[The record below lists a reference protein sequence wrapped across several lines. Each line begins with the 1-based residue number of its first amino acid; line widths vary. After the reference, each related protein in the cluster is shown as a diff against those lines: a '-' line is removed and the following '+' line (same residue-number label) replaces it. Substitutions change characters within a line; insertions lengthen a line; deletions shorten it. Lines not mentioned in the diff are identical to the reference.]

1 VRDGIN
7 DTALGIDACK
17 AGWFFFRRDG
27 ATTTFGVAETVRE
40 ICQSLPEST
49 TVLIDIPIGL
59 RQRGKKERRCDVEAR
74 AVLGPRRSSVFAA
87 PCRPVLTAKNYQQAL
102 ERNRRNTGRGLS
114 RQSWNLVPKIR
125 EVDQLLRAEAAF
137 RKILREAH
145 PELCL
150 WGLAGGPMPD
160 NKKTRDG
167 FAQRMTILSI
177 LDQDA
182 EALIAAAWLAHGG
195 WDADRDDLVDAFV
208 LMLCASH
215 GSRLRSIPAEPETDP
230 QDLPMEMVYLPGLE
244 IPGVS

>member
-1 VRDGIN
+1 VRDENN
-7 DTALGIDACK
+7 DTAVGIDGCK
-17 AGWFFFRRDG
+17 GGWCFFRRDG
-27 ATTTFGVAETVRE
+27 ETTTFGVAETVRE
-40 ICQSLPEST
+40 ICRSLPVRA

-59 RQRGKKERRCDVEAR
+59 RKRGMTERQCDLEAR

-87 PCRPVLTAKNYQQAL
+87 PCRSVLSAKTYQQAL

-114 RQSWNLVPKIR
+114 RQSWNLAPKIR
-125 EVDQLLRAEAAF
+125 EVDQLLRREAAF
-137 RKILREAH
+137 RTMLREAH

-215 GSRLRSIPAEPETDP
+215 SGRLRSIPAEPETDP
-230 QDLPMEMVYLPGLE
+230 YGLPMEMVYLPGLE
-244 IPGVS
+244 SSGVS

>member
-1 VRDGIN
+1 M
-7 DTALGIDACK
+7 
-17 AGWFFFRRDG
+17 
-27 ATTTFGVAETVRE
+27 
-40 ICQSLPEST
+40 
-49 TVLIDIPIGL
+49 
-59 RQRGKKERRCDVEAR
+59 
-74 AVLGPRRSSVFAA
+74 LGPRRSSVFAA
-87 PCRPVLTAKNYQQAL
+87 PCRSVLSAKDYQQAL
-102 ERNRRNTGRGLS
+102 ARNRRNTGRGLS
-114 RQSWNLVPKIR
+114 RQTWNLVPKIR
-125 EVDQLLRAEAAF
+125 EVDQLLRREPAF
-137 RKILREAH
+137 RNILREAH

-215 GSRLRSIPAEPETDP
+215 GGRLRTLPAEPETDP
-230 QDLPMEMVYLPGLE
+230 HGLPMEMVYLPRAEFAGF
-244 IPGVS
+244 S